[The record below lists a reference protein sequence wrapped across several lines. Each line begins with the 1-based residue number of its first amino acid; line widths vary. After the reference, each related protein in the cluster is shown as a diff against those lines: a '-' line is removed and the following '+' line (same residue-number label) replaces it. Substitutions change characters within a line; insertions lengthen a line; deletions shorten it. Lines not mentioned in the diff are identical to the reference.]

1 MAYLSSSMM
10 ARARGGYGTRM
21 RAGRGG
27 LPLLPIVGGWLGGVV
42 KRTAAGVIRRIGGVG
57 TSVAAGAVGAA
68 IPGMVRPPAAPPG
81 MVPVPGVRGK
91 VQRILPG
98 GASGFMR
105 RRRMNVANP
114 KALRRAIRRTDGF
127 VKLARRT
134 LKGTGFTIARRGLSK
149 AAKPRK
155 R

>member
-1 MAYLSSSMM
+1 MAYLSSSMSR
-10 ARARGGYGTRM
+10 RARGGYGVP
-21 RAGRGG
+21 RGG

-42 KRTAAGVIRRIGGVG
+42 KRTIAGISRK
-57 TSVAAGAVGAA
+57 AGAPS
-68 IPGMVRPPAAPPG
+68 IMPPAAPIGFAPLKNPPG
-81 MVPVPGVRGK
+81 QKPVPGIKGK

-98 GASGFMR
+98 GATGYFK

-134 LKGTGFTIARRGLSK
+134 LKGTGFTVARRGLSRH
-149 AAKPRK
+149 AKPGRK